1 MDKTISICIPVYDG
15 MPNGDWYLQ
24 RCLDS
29 IKSQTYTNYEI
40 VITREGS
47 MAHNTNLAIK
57 QAKGDLIKILYQ
69 DDYLAHKDSLQMI
82 LGAFKGQWL
91 VTGSQGDNGDNLM
104 MPVYTGDIHKGNNKI
119 GSPSVLTI
127 LNDDPLLFDE
137 NMTWLLDCDYYKR
150 MYDKYGEPVYLKDI
164 NVIIGIGEHQ
174 TTHTLPQSIKD
185 SEQDYLL
192 TKY

>member
-1 MDKTISICIPVYDG
+1 MDKTISICIPVYPA
-15 MPNGDWYLQ
+15 MKNGDFYLK

-29 IKSQTYTNYEI
+29 IAEQSYKNYEI
-40 VITREGS
+40 VITREGT
-47 MAHNTNLAIK
+47 MAENTNRAIK
-57 QAKGDLIKILYQ
+57 EAKGDLIKILYQ
-69 DDYLAHKDSLQMI
+69 DDYLAHERALEDI
-82 LGAFKGQWL
+82 IGAFKGHWL

-150 MYDKYGEPVYLKDI
+150 MYEKYGEPVYLKDI